1 MTQTD
6 ANRRWQQKHPDYSRY
21 LNKRSTARNFI
32 KKLATQE
39 DLEELKGLIPLREAQ
54 LAQMQQERKTQL

>member
-6 ANRRWQQKHPDYSRY
+6 ANRRWQQKHPEYSRY